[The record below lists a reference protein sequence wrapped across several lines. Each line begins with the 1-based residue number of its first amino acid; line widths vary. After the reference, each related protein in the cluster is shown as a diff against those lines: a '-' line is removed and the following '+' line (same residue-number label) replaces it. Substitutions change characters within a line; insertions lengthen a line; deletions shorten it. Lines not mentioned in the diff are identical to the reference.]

1 MLWLQYL
8 LTEEAQQIL
17 FVENYS
23 DLPLHR
29 SAFKSAVNA
38 HSSMAPLKEVQL
50 DAMSLQF
57 RR

>member
-1 MLWLQYL
+1 MLRDRA
-8 LTEEAQQIL
+8 EEAQQIL

-38 HSSMAPLKEVQL
+38 HSSMAPLKDVQL